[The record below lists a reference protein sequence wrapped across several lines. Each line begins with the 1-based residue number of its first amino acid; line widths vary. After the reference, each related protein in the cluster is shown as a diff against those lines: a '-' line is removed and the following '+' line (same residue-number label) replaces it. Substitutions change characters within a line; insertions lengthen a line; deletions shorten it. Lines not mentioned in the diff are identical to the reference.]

1 MALNLQ
7 GFVTP
12 EQDFGGMYKVSDTL
26 YNEKLM
32 KERQAEKDKAEEE
45 EKTAKRSASVRYF
58 ANYLNPKDKYTGTN
72 YDPNIY
78 KYLGDAFDQAKDLAM
93 KGAGEA
99 EIFTAISPLVNKA
112 NDYEQKAKSY
122 SKAKEQ
128 LIQTLSKTKGYNPE
142 LIGKYLDEEVFGGKE
157 IDKVDPTDI
166 VTPLNNIFQ
175 KYGSEITND
184 DAIDDYIKNLPK
196 SQTTTDVSFKNRLG
210 GYERSK
216 QMIDMPNMFIQEDE
230 GGQTKFVPRY
240 DKATDYGEDI
250 LMGGSKVRLLN
261 QEDFNKIIGSNPA
274 IKQRVEA
281 LVMSAINSGEFTDE
295 QGKPLSLS
303 SPQAMNLGRAL
314 LYEELANKAEI
325 KRTMAETK
333 AEAPVRNITNINM
346 PGATPSS
353 VTNMGNEFD
362 LIDLGSAKKSFW
374 SGKETIPSSAITA
387 NAKAALKAYGLD
399 LKDINEFKVERNANG
414 TVEQLIPILKDKDGK
429 IMGDGSPIS
438 RTAMRNAQLKFNSER
453 AKDEQLSFGKNDNTP
468 TNNTY
473 LIKGEVYSEKQLL
486 DMGYTLD
493 QIKSYK
499 K

>member
-166 VTPLNNIFQ
+166 VSPLNNIFQ

-184 DAIDDYIKNLPK
+184 DAINEYIKNLPK

-250 LMGGSKVRLLN
+250 SMGGSKVRLLN

-346 PGATPSS
+346 PGNTERIDLTEYPDVSGGGKDITSLMQGVDVVSLISGDKFSASKVVYNPQTKRVV
-353 VTNMGNEFD
+353 VTNPVDNKPEEMSLTTFTQNLKPQNPAAEIKWLKQGLLN
-362 LIDLGSAKKSFW
+362 
-374 SGKETIPSSAITA
+374 AI
-387 NAKAALKAYGLD
+387 
-399 LKDINEFKVERNANG
+399 V
-414 TVEQLIPILKDKDGK
+414 
-429 IMGDGSPIS
+429 SP
-438 RTAMRNAQLKFNSER
+438 
-453 AKDEQLSFGKNDNTP
+453 NTTTPPKP

-473 LIKGEVYSEKQLL
+473 LIKGKVYSEKQLL

>member
-346 PGATPSS
+346 PGNTERIDLTEYPDVSGGGKDITSLMQGVDVVSLISGDKFSASKVIYNPQTKRVI
-353 VTNMGNEFD
+353 VTNPVDNKPEEMSLTTFTQNLKPQNPAAEIKWLKQGLLN
-362 LIDLGSAKKSFW
+362 
-374 SGKETIPSSAITA
+374 AI
-387 NAKAALKAYGLD
+387 
-399 LKDINEFKVERNANG
+399 V
-414 TVEQLIPILKDKDGK
+414 
-429 IMGDGSPIS
+429 SP
-438 RTAMRNAQLKFNSER
+438 
-453 AKDEQLSFGKNDNTP
+453 NTTTTP
-468 TNNTY
+468 KLTNNTY
-473 LIKGEVYSEKQLL
+473 LIKGKVYSEKQLL